1 MTKKRAIVSY
11 DKLTI
16 DQKRQLEV
24 AFPDGFS
31 EGMTQIKTPTGE
43 TLEALLWETEEVIY
57 LIKLNKPVGKP
68 IKTVADDDDED
79 EEDDFEEVAVDAKDV
94 DEDDSDDDD
103 DDYDAKAEDDDE
115 EDEDE

>member
-16 DQKRQLEV
+16 DQKKQLLIS
-24 AFPDGFS
+24 FPDGFS

-68 IKTVADDDDED
+68 IKAVADDDDED
-79 EEDDFEEVAVDAKDV
+79 EEDDFEEVAVDVKDV
-94 DEDDSDDDD
+94 EDEDLD
-103 DDYDAKAEDDDE
+103 EDDDE
-115 EDEDE
+115 YDSKTEDDEDEDDDE